1 MFIDLQR
8 NPSTAPE
15 EPNVA
20 ARHQTWRSA
29 GARIQVEAGA
39 INIWPRRGQSHL
51 RTNTLLLHYAFH
63 ENVASTSS
71 KALDFTL

>member
-1 MFIDLQR
+1 MFIDLQLSS
-8 NPSTAPE
+8 STAPE

-20 ARHQTWRSA
+20 VRHQTWRSA
-29 GARIQVEAGA
+29 GARIQVEASA

-51 RTNTLLLHYAFH
+51 RTNTLLHYAFH